1 MEVTTWQRWSLR
13 LYADDIICGSL
24 SLVRAMHG
32 GRKYRLDATTGAK
45 NQMTQWTV
53 DVKALARYGQGNRIE
68 KRCNGQRR
76 VDVGYI
82 LAAKSLWH
90 HWSYLHRLGICFQ
103 AAQCFH
109 RLGQKFVSKLHI
121 DYRFDLCGWW
131 GRITWEIVGQ
141 KFDPKFYTIL
151 L

>member
-32 GRKYRLDATTGAK
+32 GRKDRLDATKGAK
-45 NQMTQWTV
+45 NQMTQWNV
-53 DVKALARYGQGNRIE
+53 DVKALARYGRGNRIE

-90 HWSYLHRLGICFQ
+90 HWSYLRRLGI
-103 AAQCFH
+103 
-109 RLGQKFVSKLHI
+109 VSKLHSVSKL
-121 DYRFDLCGWW
+121 FPP
-131 GRITWEIVGQ
+131 VG
-141 KFDPKFYTIL
+141 PKVCFQASHWL
-151 L
+151 QVRPVWMVGSDHMRNSWPKVWP